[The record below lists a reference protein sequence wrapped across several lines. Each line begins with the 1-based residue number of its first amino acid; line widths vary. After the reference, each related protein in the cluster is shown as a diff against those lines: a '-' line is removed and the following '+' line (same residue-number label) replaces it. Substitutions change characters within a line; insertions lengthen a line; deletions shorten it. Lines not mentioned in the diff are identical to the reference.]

1 MSETLDANE
10 ATDTRSLDFEQ
21 ILLIDSHLDKYLD
34 ANRRKSVSELTQ
46 GAIDL
51 IQGYVGGKSVWIQFS
66 GPRTFDGEPRAQK
79 FLFSSGTEPVV
90 EHEVR
95 GLAEAY
101 RAGNLESNQKFTEW
115 EVMNI
120 RSGEHIV
127 IASPMFE
134 VQPEVYIGILGM
146 VLDRASSEQETRLIK
161 QISSRLDTI
170 INLKNVATEH
180 HTVIART
187 NELLDQDG
195 MQGLGEAVILL
206 QQLVRA
212 PKAVIVFLN
221 DPYEADVAAHDRRVV
236 ALFAEAGQL
245 VPPNEKNAIL
255 HDGLGGNLV
264 EYDGSIEESNKAMTA
279 LGIIDHPGAEPRP
292 FICLPLKNR
301 TRLPHVDIGKLL
313 LIGSPPIDQTDQDVM
328 QSIGMQLDTKI
339 VHYHRTK
346 RHLLRSLSEDQVEF
360 FVKRPLIADWFFK
373 NPRNEEIGMVF
384 ADLCGYTEITRQI
397 GDPVETIR
405 VAKEWILRQIELT
418 AKHGGY
424 FDKDIGD
431 CAVSLFGPPFYELSV
446 ESLLSAPDEAALE
459 LLMSEI
465 PPDPERYAY
474 QSVMFALDTIEAVKD
489 YRMAGRELNVSIG
502 IEVGNVAIGDLNG
515 RLGALTAMGDAMNLS
530 ARLQGLAKSGEIV
543 IGPTCRKRLEGYRRN
558 HLAPDLPFDIES
570 GGEANL
576 KGYDKLVPYY
586 LVKSRVK

>member
-1 MSETLDANE
+1 MSGTLDSKPASD
-10 ATDTRSLDFEQ
+10 DTVLDYEQ
-21 ILLIDSHLDKYLD
+21 ILLIDSHIDEFLD
-34 ANRRKSVSELTQ
+34 ANRRKSVAELTQ

-51 IQGYVGGKSVWIQFS
+51 IEAHVGGKSVWVQFA
-66 GPRTFDGEPRAQK
+66 GPRTFDGEPRAQTV
-79 FLFSSGTEPVV
+79 LFSNGTDSTV
-90 EHEVR
+90 EREVSA
-95 GLAEAY
+95 LAEAY
-101 RAGNLESNQKFTEW
+101 RTGNLESNRNLAEW
-115 EVMNI
+115 EPMNI

-127 IASPMFE
+127 IACPMFE
-134 VQPEVYIGILGM
+134 VQPEVYIGMLGM
-146 VLDRASSEQETRLIK
+146 VLDSDSGEQEIRLVE
-161 QISSRLDTI
+161 QIASRLDTI

-187 NELLDQDG
+187 NQLLDQDG
-195 MQGLGEAVILL
+195 TQGLGEAVILL

-212 PKAVIVFLN
+212 PRAVLVFLN
-221 DPYEADVAAHDRRVV
+221 DPYDPGVPAHDRRVV
-236 ALFAEAGQL
+236 ALFAEDGKL
-245 VPPNEKNAIL
+245 VPPSEKNEML
-255 HDGLGGNLV
+255 HEGLGGNLV
-264 EYDGSIEESNKAMTA
+264 EYDGDIQDSTKAMTA
-279 LGIIDHPGAEPRP
+279 LGIIDHPGADPRP

-328 QSIGMQLDTKI
+328 QSVGMQLDTKI

-346 RHLLRSLSEDQVEF
+346 RNLRRSLSEDQVEF
-360 FVKRPLIADWFFK
+360 FVKRPMIADWFFK

-418 AKHGGY
+418 ARHGGY

-446 ESLLSAPDEAALE
+446 ESLLSAPDETALE
-459 LLMSEI
+459 SLMSEI

-474 QSVMFALDTIEAVKD
+474 QAVTFALDTVEAVKD
-489 YRMAGRELNVSIG
+489 YRMADNELNVSIG

-530 ARLQGLAKSGEIV
+530 ARLQGLAQSGQIV
-543 IGPTCRKRLEGYRRN
+543 IGPNCHKRLEGYRRN
-558 HLAPDLPFDIES
+558 HLSPNLPFDIEP

-576 KGYDKLVPYY
+576 KGYDKPVPYY
-586 LVKSRVK
+586 LVTARKL